1 MVSCERPADALK
13 PSFKITIC
21 IIFKL
26 NFFINS
32 RFSSKYCLKF
42 VKARADAILFRVI
55 YCTVFLQVQL
65 ALVL

>member
-1 MVSCERPADALK
+1 MVSCGRPADALK
-13 PSFKITIC
+13 PSFEIIC